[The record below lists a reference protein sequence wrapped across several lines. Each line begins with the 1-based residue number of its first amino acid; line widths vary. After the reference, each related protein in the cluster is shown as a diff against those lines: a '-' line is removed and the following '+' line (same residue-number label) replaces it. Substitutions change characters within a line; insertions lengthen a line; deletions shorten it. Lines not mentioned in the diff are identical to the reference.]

1 MQTISFQGQGQGN
14 TPVPP
19 PRQATPKFS
28 SRNLQRADSAHF
40 GEHPAALQ
48 EVHPVAR
55 LIPVSRTKRMK
66 YAAKGGFKRAFGWKN
81 LALNVGISSAIGLA
95 TTILPPWHGFVY
107 IPAFIAAGLLIDFG
121 LGAIEGYRKGHLPKL
136 LKA

>member
-1 MQTISFQGQGQGN
+1 MQTISFQGYGN
-14 TPVPP
+14 PKASAYRPTTP
-19 PRQATPKFS
+19 TFS
-28 SRNLQRADSAHF
+28 SRQSQGTADSIHLA
-40 GEHPAALQ
+40 EHPAALQ
-48 EVHPVAR
+48 EAHPVAR
-55 LIPVSRTKRMK
+55 LIPVSRSERMK
-66 YAAKGGFKRAFGWKN
+66 YAFKGGFKRAFGWKN